1 MPNISEVEITYKTKV
16 KASERE
22 KVATSQRAFDV
33 LRPFFEDVIEY
44 REKFCVLLLNRQNQ
58 VLGVHTISVGG
69 TSSTVADSKIIF
81 QGILL
86 ANASAIILAHN
97 HPSGCLRPSDN
108 DKSLTKKI
116 VDGCKL
122 FDISCLDH
130 LIITDESFYSFADQG
145 LMQ

>member
-22 KVATSQRAFDV
+22 KVETSQRAYNV

-44 REKFCVLLLNRQNQ
+44 REKFCVLLLNRQSQ
-58 VLGVHTISVGG
+58 VLGVHTISIGG
-69 TSSTVADSKIIF
+69 TSSTVADPKIIF

-97 HPSGCLRPSDN
+97 HPSGCLKASDA
-108 DKSLTKKI
+108 DKQLTNKI
-116 VDGCKL
+116 VEGCKI
-122 FDISCLDH
+122 FNISCLDH
-130 LIITDESFYSFADQG
+130 LIITDESYLSFADQG